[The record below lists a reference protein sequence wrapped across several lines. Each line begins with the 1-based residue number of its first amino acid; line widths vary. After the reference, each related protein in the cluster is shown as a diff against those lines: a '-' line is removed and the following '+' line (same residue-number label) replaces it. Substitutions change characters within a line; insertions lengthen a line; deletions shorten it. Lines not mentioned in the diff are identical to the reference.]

1 VSAPGQRAGQRAELA
16 PARTARRRLS
26 PGARRT
32 ELLDAAVRVLRERGA
47 AACRVEDVTAAAGTA
62 KGNFYRYFPT
72 WEALLIAVR
81 DHLLDSYRDDLAR
94 RYADVGRIDWWSALD
109 SEVDRFL
116 EFQLGLG
123 GLHEAIFHGPA
134 ASAEPIGPQR
144 SAASSVAWFVTAGI
158 ADGAFAAAD
167 VEITAGLLFALLH
180 AAADAITSGSDRARV
195 TRATRDLVHRMLRP
209 ERE

>member
-1 VSAPGQRAGQRAELA
+1 MSTPGPRAGRA
-16 PARTARRRLS
+16 PARVARRRLR
-26 PGARRT
+26 PDARRT
-32 ELLDAAVRVLRERGA
+32 ELLDAAVRALRERGP

-94 RYADVGRIDWWSALD
+94 RYADVSRIDWWSALD
-109 SEVDRFL
+109 SEIDRFV

-134 ASAEPIGPQR
+134 ATAEPAAPQR
-144 SAASSVAWFVTAGI
+144 SAASSVAWFISAGI

-167 VEITAGLLFALLH
+167 VEITARLLFGLLH
-180 AAADAITSGSDRARV
+180 AAADAIASGTDRTRV
-195 TRATRDLVHRMLRP
+195 RQATLDLAHRMLRP
-209 ERE
+209 EQG